1 MDTSSSTIKPPEP
14 GPQLRPVEEAESV
27 QTQNQEKTT
36 FDDIPLPAPT
46 TLASH
51 SGPRILR
58 SSRTTSRSNSQNS
71 RASRSRGSRSTSHS
85 LSRGASRVASRNV
98 SPGVTAA
105 PVSALVSGSNRTH
118 NSTPSSSS
126 SLSALT
132 DLDELEVVVGAW
144 PRIASADEDIGQGV
158 NAEDYRDI
166 EELPDL
172 NLEVDSQSQEQSTSG
187 IDLSS
192 SSMDIEQLSSPGP
205 IVIGE
210 VETISSQGPVVITD
224 VTPVAVRG
232 SRSSK
237 RRRIGQN
244 SVYEIIDTSP
254 TSIAGPSNPKPTSSP
269 RKHRRFTPTSPD
281 IEIISST
288 GPSSAHGPAVQEQTK
303 PVIDSTEPL
312 SAYMCPICFSPP
324 TNATLTPCGHVC
336 CGECLFTA
344 VRASLQRAGL
354 MAGPEHVARLVFP
367 FL

>member
-1 MDTSSSTIKPPEP
+1 MDTPSTTNIFPEP
-14 GPQLRPVEEAESV
+14 QLQVEEAE
-27 QTQNQEKTT
+27 EKST

-58 SSRTTSRSNSQNS
+58 SSRTTSRSTSQNS

-98 SPGVTAA
+98 SPVVTAVPAPA
-105 PVSALVSGSNRTH
+105 PVSALNRTH

-132 DLDELEVVVGAW
+132 DLDEVVVGAW
-144 PRIASADEDIGQGV
+144 PRTTSIDEGMQVV
-158 NAEDYRDI
+158 NTEGFSEI

-172 NLEVDSQSQEQSTSG
+172 NLEVGSQGQGQSTSG

-192 SSMDIEQLSSPGP
+192 SSMDIEQISSPGP
-205 IVIGE
+205 MVIGE

-224 VTPVAVRG
+224 ATPVVARG
-232 SRSSK
+232 SRSLK
-237 RRRIGQN
+237 RRRIGQH
-244 SVYEIIDTSP
+244 SVYEIIDSSP
-254 TSIAGPSNPKPTSSP
+254 TSIAGPSNPKPTPSTG
-269 RKHRRFTPTSPD
+269 KHRRSTPTSPD
-281 IEIISST
+281 IEIISYT
-288 GPSSAHGPAVQEQTK
+288 GPSLAHGPAVQEEQTK
-303 PVIDSTEPL
+303 PVIGGTEPL
-312 SAYMCPICFSPP
+312 SVYMCPICLSPP

-344 VRASLQRAGL
+344 VRASLQRAGV
-354 MAGPEHVARLVFP
+354 MAGPEHVAR
-367 FL
+367 